1 MKYVNKL
8 MVVPYTKAL
17 KDSEQENLVELDTNM
32 STILADKNT
41 KNPTP

>member
-1 MKYVNKL
+1 MKYANKL

-17 KDSEQENLVELDTNM
+17 EDPEQAKLVELDTNM

-41 KNPTP
+41 N